1 MEFWSGN
8 CSPLTIWAATTGR
21 PPPNFPAARA
31 RPPRNRD
38 PSVSAAWRAPSSPE
52 MGIGANQ
59 RLPRFQNAR
68 MQPRG
73 QTNLDSWK
81 QESCRHRGR
90 GRGSAAAPGHYFS
103 CSSGHP
109 PTPLFRVTYLHI
121 PSELIVRS
129 KNVFR
134 QLELRRFHLVPG
146 HRQTWNCPASELH
159 CLTLLILR
167 LLPIWANN
175 ILFDLT
181 SSFVP
186 SPGRLCNRNRNTA
199 TTTAAS
205 DQAISVDP
213 PSQYSSKQHAV
224 CRVPPPPRTTF
235 VLRPY
240 AHPLTTSR
248 LAIVLDDPLRLLL
261 CL

>member
-1 MEFWSGN
+1 VLPARRKWALAPISGFQGSRTPECN
-8 CSPLTIWAATTGR
+8 PVDR
-21 PPPNFPAARA
+21 PTWIPGSRNPAVIVGVGEAVPQRPAIIFPAA
-31 RPPRNRD
+31 
-38 PSVSAAWRAPSSPE
+38 AATP
-52 MGIGANQ
+52 Q
-59 RLPRFQNAR
+59 HHFFVLP
-68 MQPRG
+68 
-73 QTNLDSWK
+73 
-81 QESCRHRGR
+81 
-90 GRGSAAAPGHYFS
+90 
-103 CSSGHP
+103 
-109 PTPLFRVTYLHI
+109 YLHI